1 MRLSGRRGGSAE
13 SGAAAPA
20 TPADRQRMLAVLRLE
35 LAIAERTLDDGMGGE
50 LLPGAGHHLV
60 QRRPTARTVEE

>member
-1 MRLSGRRGGSAE
+1 
-13 SGAAAPA
+13 
-20 TPADRQRMLAVLRLE
+20 MLAVLRLE